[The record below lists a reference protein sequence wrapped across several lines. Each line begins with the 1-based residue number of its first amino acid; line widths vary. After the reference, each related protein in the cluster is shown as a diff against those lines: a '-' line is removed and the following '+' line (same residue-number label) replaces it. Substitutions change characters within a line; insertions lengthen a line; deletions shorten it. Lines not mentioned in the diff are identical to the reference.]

1 MSVSLSSA
9 SLYVPSTTSSSST
22 HLNLAFELRKW
33 RIRASSAASSGVQ
46 FTTLESAIAEKDSD
60 AVKEALDQ
68 LSEVGWA
75 NKWSSQP
82 YVSRRMTSLRE
93 LTTLGIK
100 NAENLA
106 IPSVRNDAA
115 FLFTVVG
122 TTGFLGVLAGQLPG
136 DWGFFVP
143 YLIGSISLVVLAVGS
158 ISPGLLQAAI
168 GGFSSLFPDYQ
179 DRIAR
184 HEAAHFLVAYLL
196 GLPIL
201 GYSLDIG
208 KEHVN
213 LIDKKLEKL
222 IYSGQLDAK
231 ELDRLAVVAMAGL
244 AAEGLQY
251 DKVVGQSA
259 DLFTLQRL
267 INRSKPQLSK
277 EQQQN
282 LTRWAII
289 MGRKRKPDHPRR
301 MMSDVLHNRTSV
313 APPLEEA
320 SHRPASEGP
329 LVPPPSEGPLPPYRP
344 PSVAPQQLPCTR
356 PPRLPSVRP
365 PSMAPQL
372 LSSSAYEPSADPST
386 SSQPTSGHVSSS
398 STSTRRGRGCAK
410 GIKEW
415 GTGKKLHI
423 QFDGNYCPIGDNV
436 AKLTT
441 QLGIIVRNGNIVPL
455 TFVDWN
461 SVPDDIVDA
470 IWKDVK
476 DNLNICPEE
485 YKPICMKN
493 CNSIWKDHKNKLK
506 AKYFK
511 PRSSDPNLKDDVPM
525 NVVPSQWEQLVEY
538 WRTSE
543 R

>member
-1 MSVSLSSA
+1 MGRRLARDMLHIVKNDAQKNRTEPNVAAIKGIMEDPELFMVSTMYCCPRLMSVLLIA
-9 SLYVPSTTSSSST
+9 SST
-22 HLNLAFELRKW
+22 
-33 RIRASSAASSGVQ
+33 ASSGVQ
-46 FTTLESAIAEKDSD
+46 FTTLESAIAKKDSD

-82 YVSRRMTSLRE
+82 YVSCRMTSLRE

-143 YLIGSISLVVLAVGS
+143 YLIESISLVVLAVGS
-158 ISPGLLQAAI
+158 IPPGLLQAAI

-184 HEAAHFLVAYLL
+184 HEAAHFLDACAALDLEFSPKSSCCCQIWTKSKAMTIVNERVVRVEQVVVEDGAMAAMVEAGCARLLWPGFGHGEGEAGVKKGDEREGVGIMGRHLLGSFLKFDTPNSLPLLFSIMHGHRDLPYVAYLL

-231 ELDRLAVVAMAGL
+231 ELDRLAVVAVAGL

-282 LTRWAII
+282 LTRWAVLFAGSLLKNNKVI
-289 MGRKRKPDHPRR
+289 HESL
-301 MMSDVLHNRTSV
+301 MSAMSKKATVL
-313 APPLEEA
+313 ECIEA
-320 SHRPASEGP
+320 IEKAS
-329 LVPPPSEGPLPPYRP
+329 
-344 PSVAPQQLPCTR
+344 
-356 PPRLPSVRP
+356 
-365 PSMAPQL
+365 
-372 LSSSAYEPSADPST
+372 
-386 SSQPTSGHVSSS
+386 
-398 STSTRRGRGCAK
+398 
-410 GIKEW
+410 
-415 GTGKKLHI
+415 
-423 QFDGNYCPIGDNV
+423 
-436 AKLTT
+436 
-441 QLGIIVRNGNIVPL
+441 
-455 TFVDWN
+455 
-461 SVPDDIVDA
+461 
-470 IWKDVK
+470 
-476 DNLNICPEE
+476 
-485 YKPICMKN
+485 
-493 CNSIWKDHKNKLK
+493 
-506 AKYFK
+506 
-511 PRSSDPNLKDDVPM
+511 
-525 NVVPSQWEQLVEY
+525 
-538 WRTSE
+538 
-543 R
+543 